1 VTKQYRVTFFEHP
14 PLSGRVPGL
23 GRFDEENLLGRIKD
37 DTGWT
42 KTITKPFTDR
52 PENRQ
57 WVFLIDSEVVVNKV
71 LGTLMW
77 GTPSI
82 GGLAMELIEGSE
94 EKQGES
100 NDL

>member
-1 VTKQYRVTFFEHP
+1 MTKQYQITFFEHP

-23 GRFDEENLLGRIKD
+23 GRFDEEKLLDRIKD

-42 KTITKPFTDR
+42 KTITNPFIDR

-57 WVFLIDSEVVVNKV
+57 WVLVIDSEAVVNKI
-71 LGTLMW
+71 LGILMW

-82 GGLAMELIEGSE
+82 GGLTMELIDRSRPRKEL
-94 EKQGES
+94 S
-100 NDL
+100 N